1 MVTGNAHDDCL
12 FCKII
17 AGQIPSRKVFENE
30 TTYAFEDINP
40 RAAVHVLVVPKKHY
54 KNVYELSQNAPD
66 ELVDLV
72 AVAQKIADDT
82 YGGAYRLVFNTGEEA
97 GQSVFHVH
105 AHVLTGQRF
114 EE

>member
-1 MVTGNAHDDCL
+1 
-12 FCKII
+12 
-17 AGQIPSRKVFENE
+17 
-30 TTYAFEDINP
+30 
-40 RAAVHVLVVPKKHY
+40 
-54 KNVYELSQNAPD
+54 
-66 ELVDLV
+66 
-72 AVAQKIADDT
+72 KIADDT